1 MKNIKNIFLSAVGL
15 LIGFSSCSD
24 EFLKDKKDY
33 NRMTT
38 IDVYSDRQQATAV
51 FATIT
56 SKYCQDTTLLF
67 AALIL

>member
-33 NRMTT
+33 NRMTLSMCIV
-38 IDVYSDRQQATAV
+38 IDNRLLLCLLP
-51 FATIT
+51 FT

>member
-38 IDVYSDRQQATAV
+38 IDV
-51 FATIT
+51 T
-56 SKYCQDTTLLF
+56 SVR
-67 AALIL
+67 